1 MKTKFLPKLLLLSL
15 FCVSLNS
22 CTADEI
28 LSYTQGTSTTTGDSS
43 STTTNATTTTDGTT
57 STDSTTIADP
67 REQPVVTKPK

>member
-28 LSYTQGTSTTTGDSS
+28 LNYTQGATATTSTTSTSTTMDATATTNSS
-43 STTTNATTTTDGTT
+43 SV
-57 STDSTTIADP
+57 ADP
-67 REQPVVTKPK
+67 GLEPVVPKPR